1 MIEKWMHEKL
11 KEDIGEA
18 RYRHSVGVMNTSI
31 ELAKRYGYPVEEA
44 ALAGFLHDCGKIQG
58 EINLLKTADDFD
70 IILDNVMRNNIQLIH
85 GPLGEQIAIEEYHIT
100 NRNILDAIRYHT
112 TGRENMTLLE
122 KIVYMA
128 DIIEPGRS
136 FDGVDKIR
144 QLAYEDLDHG
154 LLYALDRTIIFVVQ
168 RGLLVHLDTIK
179 ARNQLIILK
188 GLE

>member
-1 MIEKWMHEKL
+1 
-11 KEDIGEA
+11 
-18 RYRHSVGVMNTSI
+18 
-31 ELAKRYGYPVEEA
+31 
-44 ALAGFLHDCGKIQG
+44 
-58 EINLLKTADDFD
+58 
-70 IILDNVMRNNIQLIH
+70 
-85 GPLGEQIAIEEYHIT
+85 
-100 NRNILDAIRYHT
+100 
-112 TGRENMTLLE
+112 
-122 KIVYMA
+122 MA